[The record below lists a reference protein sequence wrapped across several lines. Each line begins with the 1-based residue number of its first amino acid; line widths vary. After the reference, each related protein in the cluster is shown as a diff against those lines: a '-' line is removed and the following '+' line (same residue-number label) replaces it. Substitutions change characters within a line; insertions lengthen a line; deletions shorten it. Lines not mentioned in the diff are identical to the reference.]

1 MRRGLRAASGTL
13 VAALFIG
20 SVEAGSAQES
30 PSNSDFQTRF
40 HFQLN
45 PPPGEA
51 NTSGNMQDQPTPQ
64 TQERPRNPIK
74 ELFISPAEAVPA
86 PAAEGPPPA
95 QQPSGTD
102 TAQQPSGTDTA
113 QQPSAT
119 DTAQRAADR
128 PLHTRNAA
136 DKPLMIGRA
145 AYYEH
150 PGRTA
155 SGETYNPDA
164 HTAAHKT
171 LALGTRLRVVNLRNH
186 KSVIVQV
193 TDRSP
198 SKMKF
203 AIDLSRGSANA
214 IGITKR
220 EGTALVALYK
230 VD

>member
-51 NTSGNMQDQPTPQ
+51 NTSGNMQDQPAPQ
-64 TQERPRNPIK
+64 TQERPRNPLK

-86 PAAEGPPPA
+86 PAAAGPPPA

-102 TAQQPSGTDTA
+102 AA

-230 VD
+230 VE

>member
-1 MRRGLRAASGTL
+1 MRRRLRAASGTL

-51 NTSGNMQDQPTPQ
+51 NTSGNMRDQPAPQ

-86 PAAEGPPPA
+86 PAAEGPPP
-95 QQPSGTD
+95 
-102 TAQQPSGTDTA
+102 A

-203 AIDLSRGSANA
+203 AIDLSRGSAHA

>member
-20 SVEAGSAQES
+20 SVEAGSAQEL
-30 PSNSDFQTRF
+30 PPNSDFQTRF

-51 NTSGNMQDQPTPQ
+51 NTSGNMRDQPAPQ
-64 TQERPRNPIK
+64 TQERPRNPLK

-86 PAAEGPPPA
+86 PAAEGPPP
-95 QQPSGTD
+95 
-102 TAQQPSGTDTA
+102 AQQPSGTDTA